1 MAVVTLGAMLM
12 TKLGH
17 SCVRLE
23 KDGARLVID
32 PGVWSGPDVLA
43 GANAVLVTHEHADH
57 LDPAAVRAALAADPG
72 LQLWANGTVAGQLAE
87 FGGQVHAVRHGD
99 TVTAAGF
106 EVRVYGTDH
115 AIIDVAIPVIRNTG
129 FAVDGQVFHPG
140 DSFTVPGQRVPV
152 LLVPVTAP
160 WLKFGE
166 VADYIRTV
174 APERGYWI
182 HDALLNDKGASLIEN
197 LVKIAPASSGPASYL
212 APGTS
217 VEL

>member
-1 MAVVTLGAMLM
+1 MLL

-32 PGVWSGPDVLA
+32 PGVWAGPDVLA

-57 LDPAAVRAALAADPG
+57 LDAGAARAALTGDPG
-72 LQLWANGTVAGQLAE
+72 LRMWASETVARQFAE
-87 FGGQVHAVRHGD
+87 FGDRVHAVHHGD
-99 TVTAAGF
+99 AVSAAGF
-106 EVRVYGTDH
+106 DVHVYGTDH
-115 AIIDVAIPVIRNTG
+115 AVIDSAIPVVPNTG
-129 FAVDGQVFHPG
+129 FAVDAKVFHPG
-140 DSFTVPGQRVPV
+140 DSFTVPEETVPV
-152 LLVPVTAP
+152 LLVPVVAP
-160 WLKFGE
+160 WLKFSE
-166 VADYIRTV
+166 VADYIRAV

-197 LVKIAPASSGPASYL
+197 LVKIAPAASGPASYL
-212 APGTS
+212 VPGTS